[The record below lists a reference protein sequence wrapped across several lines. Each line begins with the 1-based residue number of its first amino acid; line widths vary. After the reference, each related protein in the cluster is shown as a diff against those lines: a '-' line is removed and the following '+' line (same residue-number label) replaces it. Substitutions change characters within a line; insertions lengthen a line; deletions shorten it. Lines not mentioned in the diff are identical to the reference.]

1 MSDIK
6 ISIVIPVYNMA
17 EYLDE
22 TIGTWTAQKMPELE
36 IIYINDASTDTTL
49 KILERWRRKDSRIK
63 IINLPE
69 NSGPWTARIEGVNC
83 ATGEY
88 IMFADADDTITVG
101 ACEELYKLIKK
112 NKVDILHFRMNII
125 NVNKKD
131 PRIINSLKTF
141 VKPYK
146 KRLRGYE
153 VLTSCFLEGK
163 YQFSLPNK
171 IFSAKTC
178 KRAFSYMKKES
189 LYMAEDKL
197 AYFLIAFFANSYIGV
212 KTRCCYN
219 YYYGRGGYGRKVL
232 SVEKFERYCS
242 SVIIADRVEEFLT
255 SQGKKERF
263 GNIDYLFRK
272 DLVAN
277 CFWKYIGEIPE
288 EKKYICFR
296 IMESYFDQRKKSMS
310 NCKDNLHKIP
320 ITLENEE
327 DRCIDNRDLRDAL
340 EKWGYKDVA
349 DDYWTWYCWTYLLR
363 IGTKGQYAGEF
374 IAYITNSYN
383 KSAFFDSS
391 RKSMYWLLKFN
402 PRLFDM
408 MCVLLG
414 RRKNQE
420 L

>member
-6 ISIVIPVYNMA
+6 ISIVMPVYNMA

-36 IIYINDASTDTTL
+36 IIYINDASTDATL
-49 KILERWRRKDSRIK
+49 KILEKWRKKDSRIK

-88 IMFADADDTITVG
+88 IMFADADDTITAG

-146 KRLRGYE
+146 KRLRGDE

-178 KRAFSYMKKES
+178 KR
-189 LYMAEDKL
+189 
-197 AYFLIAFFANSYIGV
+197 
-212 KTRCCYN
+212 
-219 YYYGRGGYGRKVL
+219 
-232 SVEKFERYCS
+232 
-242 SVIIADRVEEFLT
+242 
-255 SQGKKERF
+255 
-263 GNIDYLFRK
+263 
-272 DLVAN
+272 
-277 CFWKYIGEIPE
+277 
-288 EKKYICFR
+288 
-296 IMESYFDQRKKSMS
+296 S
-310 NCKDNLHKIP
+310 NK
-320 ITLENEE
+320 
-327 DRCIDNRDLRDAL
+327 
-340 EKWGYKDVA
+340 
-349 DDYWTWYCWTYLLR
+349 
-363 IGTKGQYAGEF
+363 
-374 IAYITNSYN
+374 
-383 KSAFFDSS
+383 
-391 RKSMYWLLKFN
+391 
-402 PRLFDM
+402 
-408 MCVLLG
+408 
-414 RRKNQE
+414 
-420 L
+420 